1 VAEAVD
7 VLVTGEPVDVT
18 VTVVDGRGVAVVV
31 AKAEEVT
38 TLVVVA
44 VTGAGDDPNVA
55 MKGIGVSSAPA
66 ATLR

>member
-18 VTVVDGRGVAVVV
+18 VTVVEGRGVAVVV

-55 MKGIGVSSAPA
+55 TKGIGVSSAPA